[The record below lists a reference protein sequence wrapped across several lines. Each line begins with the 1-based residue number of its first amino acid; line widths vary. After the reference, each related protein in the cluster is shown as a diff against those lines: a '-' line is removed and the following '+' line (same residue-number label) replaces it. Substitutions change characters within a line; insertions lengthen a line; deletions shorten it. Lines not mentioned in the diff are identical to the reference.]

1 MAQAASTNTLQLFKN
16 NYGKLVEKML
26 PQEMP
31 LQKDI
36 PFNQKQKVGANYI
49 EAICLTNETGW
60 TLSSTAN
67 LFDLNPAISGV
78 VKDATVG
85 AYISVLPSVLPWG
98 IASRTAGGDDVAFY
112 DATKYVVKNNLR
124 SHMSLQETLRLYGQ
138 ATGLL
143 GQVSYATATYR
154 GASFVNGTGTLV
166 YDAAGDTI
174 TFTNGVNTTSDA
186 ILFSPGTFAS
196 GIWVGREGARVNQ
209 VDSTNT
215 IVASGKLV
223 SVNSQLGYIT
233 VDFVPVAAT
242 AASGAGSMYICF
254 QGQETQQDYPGIQNI
269 LSNQGTLFGI
279 PTSAYSLWQGNIA
292 NLQNTKFTLAKYN
305 AAVGDAV
312 NHGGIQGEL
321 TCYLNPRS
329 FATLTSNAAGYRM
342 LDSSYKGSEFDQ
354 GFESIKFYS
363 QNGITTFVA
372 HRMVKEGDAFALY
385 LPSWS
390 RSGSSEVSFSIP
402 GMNKDIIF
410 PLESQAGYCFRSF
423 SDQYIFCD
431 MPCWNIYFTGIN
443 DEAAS

>member
-1 MAQAASTNTLQLFKN
+1 MAQAASTSTLQLFKN
-16 NYGKLVEKML
+16 NYGKIVEKML
-26 PQEMP
+26 PVDLP

-60 TLSSTAN
+60 TLSASAN

-85 AYISVLPSVLPWG
+85 SYISVLPSVLPWG

-138 ATGLL
+138 CATFL

-154 GASFVNGTGTLV
+154 GVAFTNGTGTL
-166 YDAAGDTI
+166 DLANGGTI
-174 TFTNGVNTTSDA
+174 AFTNGINAASKA
-186 ILFSPGTFAS
+186 ILFQPGSFGS
-196 GIWVGREGARVNQ
+196 GNWVGREGVKINQ
-209 VDSTNT
+209 LDYQSN
-215 IVASGKLV
+215 IIASGKLV
-223 SVNSQLGYIT
+223 GVNSELGYIT
-233 VDFVPVAAT
+233 VDFTPVAAS
-242 AASGAGSMYICF
+242 AESGSGASFLCF
-254 QGQETQQDYPGIQNI
+254 QGQESLQDYPGIQNI
-269 LSNQGTLFGI
+269 LSNTGTLFGI
-279 PTSAYSLWQGNIA
+279 NTAAYSLWQGNVA
-292 NLQNTKFTLAKYN
+292 NLAGTKFTLAKYN
-305 AAVGDAV
+305 SAVADAV
-312 NHGGIQGEL
+312 NHGGVQGEM

-329 FATLTSNAAGYRM
+329 FSTLTSSAAGFRM
-342 LDSSYKGSEFDQ
+342 LDSSYKESSFEN
-354 GFESIKFYS
+354 GFETIRFYS
-363 QNGITTFVA
+363 QNGVSNFVS
-372 HRMVKEGDAFALY
+372 HRMVKEGDAFALF

-423 SDQYIFCD
+423 SDQYVFCD

>member
-1 MAQAASTNTLQLFKN
+1 MSQAATVSTLQLFKN
-16 NYGKLVEKML
+16 NYGKIVEKML
-26 PQEMP
+26 PVEMP

-60 TLSSTAN
+60 TLSASAD

-138 ATGLL
+138 AAALL
-143 GQVSYATATYR
+143 GYVSYATATYR
-154 GASFVNGTGTLV
+154 GASFVVGTGTLTLK
-166 YDAAGDTI
+166 DLSTL
-174 TFTNGVNTTSDA
+174 TFTNGVNTSSKA
-186 ILFSPGTFAS
+186 ILFAPGQFAS
-196 GIWVGREGARVNQ
+196 GIWVGREGVKLNQ
-209 VDSTNT
+209 VDSTGAV
-215 IVASGKLV
+215 VASGKLV
-223 SVNSQLGYIT
+223 SVNSELGYIT

-242 AASGAGSMYICF
+242 AASGSGSYRICF
-254 QGQETQQDYPGIQNI
+254 QGMENAQDYPGIQNI
-269 LSNQGTLFGI
+269 LSNTGTLFGI
-279 PTSAYSLWQGNIA
+279 NTAAYSLWQGNVA
-292 NLQNTKFTLAKYN
+292 NLQSSKLTLAKYN
-305 AAVGDAV
+305 AAVADAV
-312 NHGGIQGEL
+312 NHGGVQGEM

-329 FATLTSNAAGYRM
+329 FSTLTSSAAGYRM
-342 LDSSYKGSEFDQ
+342 LDSSYKESSFEN
-354 GFESIKFYS
+354 GFETIRFYS
-363 QNGITTFVA
+363 QNGVSTFVS

-390 RSGSSEVSFSIP
+390 RSGSSEVSFSVP

-431 MPCWNIYFTGIN
+431 MPCWNIYFQNIN
-443 DEAAS
+443 DESST

>member
-1 MAQAASTNTLQLFKN
+1 MAQAASTSTLQLFKN
-16 NYGKLVEKML
+16 NYGKIVEKML
-26 PQEMP
+26 PVDLP

-60 TLSSTAN
+60 TLSASAN

-85 AYISVLPSVLPWG
+85 SYISVLPSVLPWG

-138 ATGLL
+138 SSTFL
-143 GQVSYATATYR
+143 GQISYATATYR
-154 GASFVNGTGTLV
+154 GASFVAGTGTLTV
-166 YDAAGDTI
+166 TPTTTL
-174 TFTNGVNTTSDA
+174 TFTNGVNTTSKA
-186 ILFSPGTFAS
+186 ILFAPGSFAS
-196 GIWVGREGARVNQ
+196 GIWVGREGVKINQ
-209 VDSTNT
+209 IDSTST
-215 IVASGKLV
+215 VVASGKLV
-223 SVNSQLGYIT
+223 SVNSELGYIT
-233 VDFVPVAAT
+233 VDFVPIVPTAT
-242 AASGAGSMYICF
+242 TGAGAMYLCF
-254 QGQETQQDYPGIQNI
+254 QGQESLQDYPGIQNI
-269 LSNQGTLFGI
+269 LSNTGTLFGI
-279 PTSAYSLWQGNIA
+279 NTASYSLWQGNVA
-292 NLQNTKFTLAKYN
+292 NLNGTKLTLAKYN
-305 AAVGDAV
+305 SAVADAV
-312 NHGGIQGEL
+312 NHGGVQGEM

-329 FATLTSNAAGYRM
+329 FSTLTTSAAGYRM
-342 LDSSYKGSEFDQ
+342 LDSSYKESSFEN
-354 GFESIKFYS
+354 GFETIRFYS
-363 QNGITTFVA
+363 QNGVSTFVS
-372 HRMVKEGDAFALY
+372 HRMVKEGDAFALF

-431 MPCWNIYFTGIN
+431 MPCWNIYFSGIN
-443 DEAAS
+443 DESAV